1 VVWDLPWRIP
11 SCLPL
16 KQSSLVMHSN
26 NEGKKM
32 NKEFLYSTLGRSA
45 LPVCRLGLS
54 ASYRPG
60 KHTVFK
66 AAEAG
71 VNFFFGF
78 GIDTQMTSAMRE
90 VVKKDRDRYV
100 LATGAYNLIYGYPN
114 LRRTLEKRLRQFG
127 TEYIDLF
134 LFLGVMKEKELPPRV
149 VDELQRFREEGKVR
163 SIGIST
169 HDRKLAGRLAATGML
184 DALMIRYNA
193 AHRGAEQD
201 IFPFLKDNNT
211 GIVGYTATRWTYLL
225 RRPKGL
231 PKDAAVPTAGQC
243 YRFVLSNPEVN
254 VCLTAP
260 KSLKEFEENL
270 ASVQAGPL
278 SGEEM
283 LFMRKFGDAVHHTK
297 KWFM

>member
-1 VVWDLPWRIP
+1 
-11 SCLPL
+11 
-16 KQSSLVMHSN
+16 MSN
-26 NEGKKM
+26 D
-32 NKEFLYSTLGRSA
+32 FFHSTLGRSG
-45 LPVCRLGLS
+45 LRTYRLGLS

-60 KHTVFK
+60 KKTVFR
-66 AAEAG
+66 AADAG

-78 GIDTQMTSAMRE
+78 GIDTQMTAAVRDI
-90 VVKKDRDRYV
+90 VKKERERYV
-100 LATGAYNLIYGYPN
+100 LATGAYNLIFGYPN

-134 LFLGVMKEKELPPRV
+134 LFLGVMKEKELPPTV
-149 VDELQRFREEGKVR
+149 LEQLCHFRDEGKIR

-169 HDRKLAGRLAATGML
+169 HDRKLAGKLAAEGML
-184 DALMIRYNA
+184 DTLMIRYNA

-201 IFPFLKDNNT
+201 IFPHVKAHNT

-225 RRPKGL
+225 RPPKVW
-231 PKDAAVPTAGQC
+231 PKDSPVPTAGQC
-243 YRFVLSNPEVN
+243 YRFVLSNTDVD

-260 KSLKEFEENL
+260 RSLREFEENFK
-270 ASVQAGPL
+270 AVQAGPL

-283 LFMRKFGDAVHHTK
+283 LFMKKFGDAVHHTK

>member
-1 VVWDLPWRIP
+1 
-11 SCLPL
+11 
-16 KQSSLVMHSN
+16 
-26 NEGKKM
+26 M
-32 NKEFLYSTLGRSA
+32 NRDFVSSTLGRTGLA
-45 LPVCRLGLS
+45 VHRLGLS

-60 KHTVFK
+60 KKTVFK

-78 GIDTQMTSAMRE
+78 GIDTQMTAAMRE
-90 VVKKDRDRYV
+90 VVRKERSRYV
-100 LATGAYNLIYGYPN
+100 LATGAYNLIVGYPN

-149 VDELQRFREEGKVR
+149 LDELRRFREEGKVR

-169 HDRKLAGRLAATGML
+169 HNRKLAGRLAAEGSL
-184 DALMIRYNA
+184 DAMMIRYNA

-201 IFPFLKDNNT
+201 IFPFVKAHDT

-225 RRPKGL
+225 RRPGKW
-231 PKDAAVPTAGQC
+231 PKEAPVPTAGQC
-243 YRFVLSNPEVN
+243 YRFVLSNPDVD

-260 KSLKEFEENL
+260 KNLKEFEDNL
-270 ASVQAGPL
+270 KSLQAGPL
-278 SGEEM
+278 SGEERE
-283 LFMRKFGDAVHHTK
+283 FMTAFGDAVHHTK

>member
-1 VVWDLPWRIP
+1 MVGPAW
-11 SCLPL
+11 
-16 KQSSLVMHSN
+16 QSIGSD
-26 NEGKKM
+26 
-32 NKEFLYSTLGRSA
+32 YPPPT
-45 LPVCRLGLS
+45 GLE
-54 ASYRPG
+54 RQ
-60 KHTVFK
+60 TVYK
-66 AAEAG
+66 AADAG

-78 GIDTQMTSAMRE
+78 GIDTQMTAAVRE
-90 VVKKDRDRYV
+90 IVKKGRERYV
-100 LATGAYNLIYGYPN
+100 LATGAYNLIFGYPN

-134 LFLGVMKEKELPPRV
+134 LFLGVMKEKELPSRV
-149 VDELQRFREEGKVR
+149 LDELRRFRDEGKIR

-169 HDRKLAGRLAATGML
+169 HDRKLAGKLAAEGML
-184 DALMIRYNA
+184 DTLMIRYNA

-201 IFPFLKDNNT
+201 IFPHVKVHNT

-231 PKDAAVPTAGQC
+231 PKDSPVPTAGQC
-243 YRFVLSNPEVN
+243 YRFVLSNPDVN

-260 KSLKEFEENL
+260 KNSREFEENL
-270 ASVQAGPL
+270 GSLQAGPL

-283 LFMRKFGDAVHHTK
+283 LFMKKFGDAVHHTK